1 MALKT
6 TLDAVKAIC
15 LTDPTITAGQIKSA
29 LAELDGTGT
38 KSILGEPAERAYSR
52 EQVAALFGCDP
63 KTVTNYAKRGLL
75 TPIFSGRRGL
85 RAQAYTGDS
94 VRAFL
99 SGRKSA

>member
-6 TLDAVKAIC
+6 TIDAVRAIC
-15 LTDPTITAGQIKSA
+15 LTDPSITAEQLKSA

-38 KSILGEPAERAYSR
+38 KSVLGVPAERAYTR

-75 TPIFSGRRGL
+75 TPIFSGRHGL
-85 RAQAYTGDS
+85 RAQAYTGES
-94 VRAFL
+94 VKALL
-99 SGRKSA
+99 SGRRSA